1 MMQFQLREYTIEAGR
16 LDDFVREWRELVLP
30 LRLSLGFNVFGPWVE
45 REASRFV
52 WIVGFD
58 GDIRAADDAYY
69 ESPER
74 AAMDPDPARLV
85 ADRRLVWLEAP

>member
-1 MMQFQLREYTIEAGR
+1 MQFQLREYTIEAGR

-30 LRLSLGFNVFGPWVE
+30 LRVAQGFGVLGPWVE

-52 WIVGFD
+52 WVVGFD
-58 GDIRAADDAYY
+58 GDIRAADEGYY

-85 ADRRLVWLEAP
+85 VESRQVWLQAP